1 MPGSAAAVESPGEMR
16 AGEELDAMS
25 YILDALKKAEREREI
40 KQVPTLMA
48 AHLPGIRHSKR
59 PWVILGALAICA
71 GATTW
76 FLLLLQRTMNAPAPS
91 LTAGEYNPAPK
102 ELESSQSGATA
113 SSAMPAKPE
122 IPSEK
127 TAGPKITAPREI
139 VPAVP
144 RNFPSAKAIEGGR
157 PQQMAEGM
165 AAAARQDEEDSAG
178 NPPPE
183 MMERMQPRVR
193 APGRATKAEMSA
205 AEEPRDKP
213 ATLKEVLNEM
223 TLSILLYDEDKAGR
237 MVFINGRKYI
247 EGDLVENTYLLEN
260 ITLEGAVLSYRGE
273 RALLRPKAK

>member
-1 MPGSAAAVESPGEMR
+1 
-16 AGEELDAMS
+16 MS
-25 YILDALKKAEREREI
+25 YILDALKKAERERDI

-48 AHLPGIRHSKR
+48 AHLPGTKLSKR
-59 PWVILGALAICA
+59 PWVILGALAICG
-71 GATTW
+71 GAALW
-76 FLLLLQRTMNAPAPS
+76 FILLLQRTMNAPDPS
-91 LTAGEYNPAPK
+91 LTAGEYGSAPK
-102 ELESSQSGATA
+102 ELESSPSGATA

-127 TAGPKITAPREI
+127 SAGPEPAAPRAI
-139 VPAVP
+139 VPAIP
-144 RNFPSAKAIEGGR
+144 RNFPAAKTIDGR
-157 PQQMAEGM
+157 RPRQMAEWM
-165 AAAARQDEEDSAG
+165 AAAARQQEDDSED

-183 MMERMQPRVR
+183 MMDRMQPRMR
-193 APGRATKAEMSA
+193 TSGRVTKAEMSA

-237 MVFINGRKYI
+237 MVFINGRKYV
-247 EGDLVENTYLLEN
+247 EGDLVESAYLLEN